1 MKNTETTYVTSNGPQ
16 TCLMEATTKQAS
28 LFFKLKKIGE
38 TFICTEADG
47 ELFKQFGCGPEHMK
61 GKKLEEIVP
70 EHLLEFKIES
80 YNKVW
85 NGESLS
91 YEGSYAGIPYLTA
104 LSPIR
109 QDGKVIEIIGFCLD
123 ITEKKQKEKELIAT
137 KEYLEALFTNSADAI
152 TITNFEDNSVRVN
165 EATEKVPFN
174 KKLKFLKNQ
183 NPKKQYFSLRKW
195 GIASCLQCISLTKVG
210 MYFLGKSIFENFLD
224 FFSGLRVNPAFEKIY
239 GWKQE
244 DLSNRKSPI
253 MPIVPEWDLE
263 DALRLTTLVAQGV
276 QIKNYEA
283 VRIHKNGTPIN
294 SSLTLS
300 PIFNEEGQ
308 ITAFSVIS
316 RDITKSKQREEALKE
331 SEEKYR
337 IIAENTTD
345 LICVIDV
352 YGKINYA
359 SPSIKTILGYEANEQ
374 IGKQSFDFFHPDD
387 IDQLTSL
394 LGNLMHTKKP
404 VKLEVRCKHAD
415 GKWVFLE
422 ASVTP
427 VVGEDCRINS
437 IVVVARD
444 ITDRKKTEEMLRKS
458 DKLSVLGQLA
468 AGVAHEIRNPLTSI
482 KGFLQ
487 LLQST
492 ATENRDYFE
501 IMLSEID
508 RINGIVSE
516 FMLLSK
522 PQVLNFTLTNI
533 STLIEHVI
541 SLIKTQAILMNVQI
555 YYHYQS
561 DLPSILCVEDQ
572 MKQVFINLLKNAIEA
587 MPDGGNVYI
596 NVKQA
601 DNELVIS
608 FKDEGCGIPPNRL
621 KTLGEPFYTTKE
633 KGTGLGLMICF
644 KIIENHGGKI
654 HISSEIG
661 KGSIFSIHLPIKGQS
676 S

>member
-28 LFFKLKKIGE
+28 LFFKLKKIGR

-91 YEGSYAGIPYLTA
+91 YEGNYAGIPYLTA
-104 LSPIR
+104 ISPIR

-152 TITNFEDNSVRVN
+152 TITNFEDNSV
-165 EATEKVPFN
+165 
-174 KKLKFLKNQ
+174 
-183 NPKKQYFSLRKW
+183 
-195 GIASCLQCISLTKVG
+195 
-210 MYFLGKSIFENFLD
+210 
-224 FFSGLRVNPAFEKIY
+224 RVNPAFEKIY

>member
-28 LFFKLKKIGE
+28 LFFKLKKIGG

-152 TITNFEDNSVRVN
+152 TITNFEDNSV
-165 EATEKVPFN
+165 
-174 KKLKFLKNQ
+174 
-183 NPKKQYFSLRKW
+183 
-195 GIASCLQCISLTKVG
+195 
-210 MYFLGKSIFENFLD
+210 
-224 FFSGLRVNPAFEKIY
+224 RVNPAFEKIY